1 MRVRFKFH
9 ERASDQERR
18 DVIDSLDAGAE
29 RLFPR
34 DDDPEL
40 AAMYVT
46 ELPDDEQAAA
56 ALASLRK
63 AEAVEFAEPEP
74 PRGLPWRG

>member
-1 MRVRFKFH
+1 MKVRFKFH
-9 ERASDQERR
+9 ARTSDSERQE
-18 DVIDSLDAGAE
+18 VIDTLAAGAE

-46 ELPDDEQAAA
+46 DLSGKDAAGALA
-56 ALASLRK
+56 ALRR

-74 PRGLPWRG
+74 PRGLP